1 MNLDTVGSLEVI
13 DHISSGL
20 LITMVKNVIL
30 WVHVPLDLMDLVG
43 SMWTILSHDDSAL
56 ELTVDEIGVVSHASF
71 SDQGKAMIN

>member
-43 SMWTILSHDDSAL
+43 SMWTILGHDDSAL
-56 ELTVDEIGVVSHASF
+56 RTHG
-71 SDQGKAMIN
+71 

>member
-1 MNLDTVGSLEVI
+1 
-13 DHISSGL
+13 
-20 LITMVKNVIL
+20 
-30 WVHVPLDLMDLVG
+30 MDLVG